1 MFLYE
6 IDRLKKKKKKK
17 YLSNRLSKDSIT
29 YLKFVRIFLY

>member
-6 IDRLKKKKKKK
+6 IDRLKKKKKK